1 MSKMYK
7 WVMVLI
13 LLIIVVSGGMA
24 VLTIWKGGKGIAV
37 PPLKEMS
44 LVEAVDEA
52 NRIGFKV
59 KVEQI
64 ESNLPGGT
72 VLAQWPD
79 PGARMK
85 KDTTVVLKVS
95 KGGNRLA
102 LPDVRGLEYSQALKK
117 LEEAGF
123 QAGDIIR
130 VNDDSRAA
138 GTVIAQSPAA
148 PVMVESTR
156 KIDLLV
162 SQGQISQNGLIAVP
176 DVLQRQEQIARK
188 LVEESGLAVANVE
201 YVYTQNSPEGMVISI
216 RPKVGTSLKRG
227 QGVILQ
233 VASMKKPV
241 TEQKAETE
249 QLQIAAPGLAP
260 SVSVKQSESQTE
272 VASKPKS
279 ATQTGT
285 LVPVMPPSSKPQSQH
300 SSTVAPASKPSQKE
314 AITKPAPL
322 PAGSKIA
329 KIRYQVPPLTKQ
341 MPLKI
346 EMVDG
351 RGTTVLLN
359 RDVKGGEYI
368 SLEAPYVD
376 EGVVTIFLGG
386 EFVWQDRYR

>member
-1 MSKMYK
+1 
-7 WVMVLI
+7 
-13 LLIIVVSGGMA
+13 
-24 VLTIWKGGKGIAV
+24 
-37 PPLKEMS
+37 
-44 LVEAVDEA
+44 
-52 NRIGFKV
+52 
-59 KVEQI
+59 
-64 ESNLPGGT
+64 
-72 VLAQWPD
+72 
-79 PGARMK
+79 MK

-123 QAGDIIR
+123 QVGDIIR

-188 LVEESGLAVANVE
+188 LVEESGLSVANVE

-233 VASMKKPV
+233 VASMKKTV

-260 SVSVKQSESQTE
+260 SVSVKQSESQAE

-279 ATQTGT
+279 VTQTGT
-285 LVPVMPPSSKPQSQH
+285 LVPVMPPSSKPQSQQ
-300 SSTVAPASKPSQKE
+300 SSTVAPVSKPSQKE

-346 EMVDG
+346 EMVDD